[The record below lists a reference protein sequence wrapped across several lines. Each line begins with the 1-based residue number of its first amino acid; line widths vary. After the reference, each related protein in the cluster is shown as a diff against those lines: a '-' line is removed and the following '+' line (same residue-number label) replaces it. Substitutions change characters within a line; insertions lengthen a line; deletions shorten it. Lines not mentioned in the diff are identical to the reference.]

1 MYKKITG
8 VADSN
13 NLEEVKA
20 KVREARAAFQEA
32 VQHNKMKRG
41 EYLQMKADNELERE
55 VLRKEEKMA
64 QSFKFTTMKKKVAF
78 LPSVH

>member
-8 VADSN
+8 VADSG
-13 NLEEVKA
+13 NLEEVKRS
-20 KVREARAAFQEA
+20 VRNARSAFQDS
-32 VQHNKMKRG
+32 VQHFKNKRG
-41 EYLQMKADNELERE
+41 EYMQMKADNELERE